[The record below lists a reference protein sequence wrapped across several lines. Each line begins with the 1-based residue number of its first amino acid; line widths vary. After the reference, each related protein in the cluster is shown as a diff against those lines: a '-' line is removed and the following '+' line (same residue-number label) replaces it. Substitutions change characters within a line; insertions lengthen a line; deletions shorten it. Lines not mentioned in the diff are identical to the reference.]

1 MNAITSFCS
10 YIEGTL
16 GGCTGMLGFSALL
29 ALPLIALGVLSRRGS
44 ARSDFVALQRL
55 SAIGV
60 DLSAPRPVEFLFFF
74 RTEPSAMHVASVL
87 GSGYTTRIEQGTVG
101 PANSNSKS
109 VQHEQGY
116 LLYAEIR
123 MVLSATEL
131 TKLRARFSQLAVAE
145 NGVYLGWNTNTRLV
159 EQ

>member
-1 MNAITSFCS
+1 MNAVASFCS

-29 ALPLIALGVLSRRGS
+29 ALPLIVLGVVSRRSS
-44 ARSDFVALQRL
+44 APSDFVALQRL

-60 DLSAPRPVEFLFFF
+60 DLSAARPVEFMFFF
-74 RTEPSAMHVASVL
+74 RTEPSASHIASVL
-87 GSGYTTRIEQGTVG
+87 GQGYSTRIESGAVG
-101 PANSNSKS
+101 PAASGSKP
-109 VQHEQGY
+109 VNHEQGY
-116 LLYAEIR
+116 LLHAETR

-131 TKLRARFSQLAVAE
+131 TKLRTHFSQLASAE
-145 NGVYLGWNTNTRLV
+145 NGMYLGWNTNTTLV